1 MCHNEFKYIPAMQT
15 LTKQLIDLKLS
26 NRMLT
31 DTLLARIIKG
41 SKQRRY
47 HLVNRAIKTGELLRL
62 RRGIYLLAKPFRDHP
77 IHPFA
82 LAQAFVPGSY
92 VSFETAL
99 SHHGW
104 IPEAVYTTACVTPG
118 RKSLEYEHTTFG
130 HFSFHPLATQPGY
143 FLELV
148 DREHSNEQS
157 MLVARPLR
165 ALLDLVCLKKTE
177 WQGMD
182 WLQESLRIDYENLRQ
197 VTGADIR
204 TLKLVYKHKRVIRF
218 LDSLARELGN
228 D

>member
-1 MCHNEFKYIPAMQT
+1 MQT
-15 LTKQLIDLKLS
+15 LTKQLVDLGLS
-26 NRMLT
+26 NRVLS
-31 DTLLARIIKG
+31 DAQLARIIEG

-47 HLVNRAIKTGELLRL
+47 HLVNRAIKAGELLRL
-62 RRGIYLLAKPFRDHP
+62 RRGSYLLAEPFRDAP

-104 IPEAVYTTACVTPG
+104 IPEAVYTTASVTPE
-118 RKSLEYEHTTFG
+118 RKSREYEHAVFG
-130 HFSFHPLATQPGY
+130 HFSFHPLATRPGY

-148 DREHSNEQS
+148 EREKSGKQT
-157 MLVARPLR
+157 MLVARPIR
-165 ALLDLVCLKKTE
+165 ALMDLVCLKKAE

-182 WLQESLRIDYENLRQ
+182 WLQESLRIEYEALRQ
-197 VTGADIR
+197 VTGAEIR
-204 TLKLVYKHKRVIRF
+204 TLKRVYKHQRVIRF
-218 LDSLARELGN
+218 LDALARELGN

>member
-1 MCHNEFKYIPAMQT
+1 MQT

-26 NRMLT
+26 NRVLT
-31 DTLLARIIKG
+31 DVQLARVIEG

-47 HLVNRAIKTGELLRL
+47 HLVNRAIKAGELLRL
-62 RRGIYLLAKPFRDHP
+62 RRGSYLLAESFRDHP

-92 VSFETAL
+92 VSYETAL
-99 SHHGW
+99 AHHGW
-104 IPEAVYTTACVTPG
+104 IPEAVYTTASVTPV
-118 RKSLEYEHTTFG
+118 RKSLEYEHTVFG

-148 DREHSNEQS
+148 EREQS
-157 MLVARPLR
+157 REQTMLVAGPFR
-165 ALLDLVCLKKTE
+165 ALMDLVCLKKAE
-177 WQGMD
+177 WQGMN
-182 WLQESLRIDYENLRQ
+182 WLQESLRIDYETLRQ
-197 VTGADIR
+197 VTGAEIR

-218 LDSLARELGN
+218 LDALARELGN

>member
-1 MCHNEFKYIPAMQT
+1 MQT
-15 LTKQLIDLKLS
+15 LTKQLIDLNLS
-26 NRMLT
+26 NRVLT
-31 DTLLARIIKG
+31 DTQLARVIEG

-47 HLVNRAIKTGELLRL
+47 HLVNRAIKAGELLRL
-62 RRGIYLLAKPFRDHP
+62 RRGIYLLAEPFRDYP

-99 SHHGW
+99 AHHGW
-104 IPEAVYTTACVTPG
+104 IPEAVYTTASVTPE
-118 RKSLEYEHTTFG
+118 RKSLEVEHRVFG
-130 HFSFHPLATQPGY
+130 HFSFHSLATQPGY

-148 DREHSNEQS
+148 EREQSNEQP
-157 MLVARPLR
+157 MLVARPVR
-165 ALLDLVCLKKTE
+165 ALLDLVCLKKVE

-182 WLQESLRIDYENLRQ
+182 WLHESLRIDYEYLRQ